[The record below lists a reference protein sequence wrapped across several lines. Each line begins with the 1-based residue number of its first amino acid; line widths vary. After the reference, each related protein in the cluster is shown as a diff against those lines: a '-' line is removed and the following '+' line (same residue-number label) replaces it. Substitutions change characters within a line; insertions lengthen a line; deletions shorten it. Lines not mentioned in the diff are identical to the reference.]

1 VEVQALVDQSHMM
14 PAKRLAVGMD
24 GYRLS
29 LLIAI
34 MQRHLGVQLYD
45 QDIFLNIVGGVKVA
59 EPALDLAVVL
69 AIISSFKNKPL
80 LDKLA
85 VFGEIGLSGEIRTIQ
100 KGQDRIKEAV
110 KLGFTRI
117 IVPKANAPKEKVAG
131 VELIVIENLTQ
142 AISYCFS

>member
-1 VEVQALVDQSHMM
+1 M

-24 GYRLS
+24 SYRLS

-45 QDIFLNIVGGVKVA
+45 QDIFLNIVGGVKIA

-80 LDKLA
+80 PEKLA
-85 VFGEIGLSGEIRTIQ
+85 VCGEIGLSGEIRTVQ
-100 KGQDRIKEAV
+100 KGQDRIKEAA
-110 KLGFTRI
+110 KLGFSRI
-117 IVPKANAPKEKVAG
+117 VIPKANQPKETLKD
-131 VELIVIENLTQ
+131 VEIIAVDNLVQ
-142 AISYCFS
+142 VVNYCFR